1 MNNTGII
8 QTGKSPDLVTHQIL
22 VEGNEIPGTYPV
34 LGIAVRKEFNRI
46 ASARITFYEG
56 TPSDQNFQISNSSFF
71 VPGKKIQINVGYHSE
86 NKMIFKGMIIR
97 HSIKVRNGKS
107 SLVIECKDESVK
119 MTVGRKSK
127 FFYDSTDSDVFDELI
142 TAYNLEKKID
152 KTNYQHEKLVQ
163 YNASDWDFLV
173 SRAQANGMV
182 CFTDNGKLIIG
193 KPDTGQDPIET
204 VAYGMSIMDFDAEI
218 DARNQ
223 FSKVTAYSWNQADQ
237 EISKIEANNPP
248 MKTSG
253 NLDSAQ
259 LAKVIGLKDLELK
272 SGGNMNETEAQD
284 WANSKMVFQQMAKV
298 RGRVRFQGIDKVK
311 PGTVLKLEGISDR
324 FNGNIFISG
333 VQHNITSG
341 LWTVDAQFGLDP
353 VWFSETYDIN
363 DAPAAGLIP
372 AVKGLQYGVVS
383 QLQDDPM
390 GEYRVMVKLPIVNSQ
405 EQGIW
410 CRLATMDAGENRGS
424 FFLPEIGDEV
434 LVGFINEDPNNAV
447 IVGMLNSSAK
457 PAPLKAE
464 DANNIKG
471 FVTRSEMKFLFD
483 DEKKSVTI
491 ETPAGK
497 KVIIDEDAG
506 EITLQ
511 DENSNTLKMN
521 KDGISIE
528 SGKDLILKA
537 TGDVTIEGMNIEI
550 TGQAEVKASGNA
562 GTEVSSSATTTIKG
576 SIVQIN

>member
-8 QTGKSPDLVTHQIL
+8 QTGKSPDLVTYQIL
-22 VEGNEIPGTYPV
+22 VDNQEIPGNYPV
-34 LGIAVRKEFNRI
+34 LTINVRKELNRI
-46 ASARITFYEG
+46 SVANIAFYDG
-56 TPSDQNFQISNSSFF
+56 TPSDRNFEISNSAFF

-86 NKMIFKGMIIR
+86 NKMIFKGVIIR
-97 HSIKVRNGKS
+97 HSIKVRGSKS
-107 SLVIECKDESVK
+107 SLVVECKDEAVK

-142 TAYNLEKKID
+142 KAYSLEKKIE
-152 KTNYQHEKLVQ
+152 KTNYKHEKLVQ

-182 CFTDNGKLIIG
+182 CFTDNGKILIG
-193 KPDTGQDPIET
+193 KPDPGQDPVET
-204 VAYGMSIMDFDAEI
+204 IAYGMSMMDFDAEI

-237 EISKIEANNPP
+237 EISKIEAKNPP
-248 MKTSG
+248 VKTSG
-253 NLDSAQ
+253 NLESEQ

-272 SGGNMNETEAQD
+272 YGGNMNETEAQD
-284 WANSKMVFQQMAKV
+284 WANSKMLFQQMAKV
-298 RGRVRFQGIDKVK
+298 RGRVRFQGIDKVN
-311 PGTVLKLEGISDR
+311 PGTVLKLEGVSDR

-333 VQHNITSG
+333 VQHSITSG

-363 DAPAAGLIP
+363 DSPAAGLVP
-372 AVKGLQYGVVS
+372 AVRGLQYGVVS
-383 QLQDDPM
+383 QLQDDPL
-390 GEYRVMVKLPIVNSQ
+390 GEYRVMVKLPIVNSE
-405 EQGIW
+405 EQGVW
-410 CRLATMDAGENRGS
+410 CRLSTLDAGENRGS

-434 LVGFINEDPNNAV
+434 LVAFINEDPNNAV

-471 FVTRSEMKFLFD
+471 FITRSEIKFLFD

-491 ETPAGK
+491 ETPGGK
-497 KVIIDEDAG
+497 KVVIDDDAG

-511 DENSNTLKMN
+511 DENSNTIKMSS
-521 KDGISIE
+521 DGISIE

-537 TGDVTIEGMNIEI
+537 TGDVSIEGMNIEI
-550 TGQAEVKASGNA
+550 AGQAEVKASGNA

>member
-22 VEGNEIPGTYPV
+22 VEEHEIPGTYPV
-34 LGIAVRKEFNRI
+34 LSISVRKEFNRI
-46 ASARITFYEG
+46 ATARITFYEG
-56 TPSDQNFQISNSSFF
+56 TPSDQSFQISNSSYF
-71 VPGKKIQINVGYHSE
+71 VPGKKIQINAGYHSE
-86 NKMIFKGMIIR
+86 NKLIFKGIIIR

-107 SLVIECKDESVK
+107 SLVVECKDETVK
-119 MTVGRKSK
+119 MTIGRKSK

-142 TAYNLEKKID
+142 AAYNLEKKIE

-182 CFTDNGKLIIG
+182 CFTDNGKLLIG

-204 VAYGMSIMDFDAEI
+204 VAYGMSIMEFDAEI

-237 EISKIEANNPP
+237 EISKIEANNASV
-248 MKTSG
+248 KTSG

-284 WANSKMVFQQMAKV
+284 WANSKMLFQQLAKV

-324 FNGNIFISG
+324 FNGNIFISA
-333 VQHNITSG
+333 VQHSITSG

-363 DAPAAGLIP
+363 DAPAAGLTP
-372 AVKGLQYGVVS
+372 AVRGLQYGVVS
-383 QLQDDPM
+383 QLQDDPL
-390 GEYRVMVKLPIVNSQ
+390 GEYRIMVKLPIVNSK

-410 CRLATMDAGENRGS
+410 CRLATLDAGENRGS

-457 PAPLKAE
+457 PAPLTAE

-471 FVTRSEMKFLFD
+471 FITRSELKFLFD

-497 KVIIDEDAG
+497 KVIIDEDAD
-506 EITLQ
+506 EITLK
-511 DENSNTLKMN
+511 DEHSNSLKMN

-537 TGDVTIEGMNIEI
+537 TGDVTIEGVNIEI
-550 TGQAEVKASGNA
+550 TGQAEVKVAGNA
-562 GTEVSSSATTTIKG
+562 GTELSSSATTTVKG

>member
-8 QTGKSPDLVTHQIL
+8 QTGKSPDLVTYQIL
-22 VEGNEIPGTYPV
+22 VDNQEIPGAYPV
-34 LGIAVRKEFNRI
+34 LTINVRKEFNRI
-46 ASARITFYEG
+46 ATARITFYEG
-56 TPSDQNFQISNSSFF
+56 TPSDRNFEISNSLFF

-86 NKMIFKGMIIR
+86 NKMIFKGIIIR
-97 HSIKVRNGKS
+97 HSVKVRSGKS
-107 SLVIECKDESVK
+107 SLVVECKDETVK
-119 MTVGRKSK
+119 MTIGRKSK
-127 FFYDSTDSDVFDELI
+127 YFYDSTDSDVFDELI
-142 TAYNLEKKID
+142 KAYNLEKKIE

-193 KPDTGQDPIET
+193 KPDPSQDPIET
-204 VAYGMSIMDFDAEI
+204 VAYGMSMMDFDAEI

-248 MKTSG
+248 TKTNG
-253 NLDSAQ
+253 NLDSEQ
-259 LAKVIGLKDLELK
+259 LAKVIGLKDFELK
-272 SGGNMNETEAQD
+272 YGGNLNETEAQD
-284 WANSKMVFQQMAKV
+284 WANSKMLFQQMSKV
-298 RGRVRFQGIDKVK
+298 RGRVRFQGIDKVN

-324 FNGNIFISG
+324 FNGNVYVSG

-363 DAPAAGLIP
+363 DSPAAGLIP
-372 AVKGLQYGVVS
+372 AVRGLQYGVVS
-383 QLQDDPM
+383 QLEDDPM
-390 GEYRVMVKLPIVNSQ
+390 GEYRIMVKLPIVNSD

-410 CRLATMDAGENRGS
+410 CRLATLDAGENRGS

-483 DEKKSVTI
+483 DDKKSVTI

-511 DENSNTLKMN
+511 DENSNTIKLN
-521 KDGISIE
+521 SDGISLE
-528 SGKDLILKA
+528 SGKDLVLKA
-537 TGDVTIEGMNIEI
+537 TGDVTIKGMNIEI
-550 TGQAEVKASGNA
+550 TGQSEVKASGNA

>member
-8 QTGKSPDLVTHQIL
+8 ETGKSPDLVTHQIL

-34 LGIAVRKEFNRI
+34 LGITVRKEFNRI

-71 VPGKKIQINVGYHSE
+71 VPGKKIQINTGYHSE
-86 NKMIFKGMIIR
+86 NKMIFKGIIIR

-107 SLVIECKDESVK
+107 SLVVECKDESVK

-127 FFYDSTDSDVFDELI
+127 FFYDSADSDVFDELI
-142 TAYNLEKKID
+142 TAYKIEKKIE
-152 KTNYQHEKLVQ
+152 KTNYKHEKLVQ
-163 YNASDWDFLV
+163 YNTSDWDFLV

-193 KPDTGQDPIET
+193 KPDPGQDPVET
-204 VAYGMSIMDFDAEI
+204 VAYGLSIMDFDAEI

-253 NLDSAQ
+253 NLDSDQ

-390 GEYRVMVKLPIVNSQ
+390 GEYRIMVKLPIVNSQ

-410 CRLATMDAGENRGS
+410 CRLATLDAGENRGS

-471 FVTRSEMKFLFD
+471 FVTRSELKFLFD

>member
-46 ASARITFYEG
+46 ASARITFFEG
-56 TPSDQNFQISNSSFF
+56 TPTDQNFQISNSAFF

-107 SLVIECKDESVK
+107 SLVVECKDESVK

-142 TAYNLEKKID
+142 TAYNLEKKIE

-182 CFTDNGKLIIG
+182 CFTDNGKIIIR
-193 KPDTGQDPIET
+193 KPDPGQDPIET
-204 VAYGMSIMDFDAEI
+204 VAYGLSIMDFDAEI

-248 MKTSG
+248 VKTSG
-253 NLDSAQ
+253 NLDSDQ

-284 WANSKMVFQQMAKV
+284 WANSKMVFQQLAKV
-298 RGRVRFQGIDKVK
+298 RGRVRFQGIDKVN

-324 FNGNIFISG
+324 FNGNIFVSG
-333 VQHNITSG
+333 VQHNITAG

-390 GEYRVMVKLPIVNSQ
+390 GECRIMVKLPIVNSQ

-410 CRLATMDAGENRGS
+410 CRLATLDAGENRGS

-457 PAPLKAE
+457 PAPLTAE

-471 FVTRSEMKFLFD
+471 FITRSELKFLFD

-497 KVIIDEDAG
+497 KVIIDEDAD
-506 EITLQ
+506 EITLK
-511 DENSNTLKMN
+511 DEHSNSLKMN

-537 TGDVTIEGMNIEI
+537 TGDVTIEGVNIEI
-550 TGQAEVKASGNA
+550 TGQAEVKVAGNA
-562 GTEVSSSATTTIKG
+562 GTELSSSATTTVKG